1 MTGWHVDDDALR
13 RWIDRTDSLS
23 DGASVEQHLLSCDG
37 CRARVNATVT
47 ARPAPGL
54 VDLTTVWSRT
64 RDAIE
69 LPRPSAFER
78 LLRRAGLPEH
88 EARLVAVASAF
99 RGAWLT
105 GAAIV
110 LAFAAVAGALGHS
123 RGAVVFLSVAPL
135 VPCLAVASSYDPE
148 VDPALEP
155 ELVTPYPALRLVLL
169 RTIAVLAVALPAEV
183 LAGLLIPGQARY
195 LWLLPA
201 VGFTA
206 AVLALSTWTG
216 PLRAAVAVSLAW
228 LAAVWLL
235 MARSG
240 SPDAALRDWFQLGY
254 LALAAASLAI
264 FLIRRGHLREL
275 RPRRS

>member
-47 ARPAPGL
+47 ARPVPGL
-54 VDLTTVWSRT
+54 VDVATVWSRT

-78 LLRRAGLPEH
+78 LLRRTGLPEH

-105 GAAIV
+105 GVAVV

-123 RGAVVFLSVAPL
+123 RGAVVFLLVAPL
-135 VPCLAVASSYDPE
+135 VPCLAVAFSYDPE

-206 AVLALSTWTG
+206 AVLALSTWTS

>member
-47 ARPAPGL
+47 ARPVPGL
-54 VDLTTVWSRT
+54 ADLTTVWSRT

-105 GAAIV
+105 GVAVV

-123 RGAVVFLSVAPL
+123 RGATVFLLVAPL
-135 VPCLAVASSYDPE
+135 VPCLTVAFSYDSE

-155 ELVTPYPALRLVLL
+155 ELVTPYPALRLILL
-169 RTIAVLAVALPAEV
+169 RTITVLAVALPAEV
-183 LAGLLIPGQARY
+183 LAGLLIPSQARY

-201 VGFTA
+201 VGFVA
-206 AVLALSTWTG
+206 AVLALSTWTS

-240 SPDAALRDWFQLGY
+240 SPDTALRDWFQLGY
-254 LALAAASLAI
+254 LLLAVASLAI